1 MKIRFLMVIFMVLLA
16 QTSFAVTISNLYRA
30 EITLPLIDSEKKLI
44 NKAFK
49 QAIEEVLIKVSGNQD
64 GVLAV
69 LPAAQKSAASW
80 VAQHSIT
87 TETNL
92 MEIDGEFFPVK
103 RVVVDFYAQS
113 INDYLFSKRLAVWG
127 ANRPS
132 LLLWIVEQDDFLRQ
146 VSGAQSPS
154 DLLNL
159 VAKDAVLKGLPI
171 YAPLQ
176 DELDKQAVTASDLW
190 GLFEE
195 PVIEA
200 SRRYQTD
207 VAGVLKVNKIL
218 DEYEA
223 NLMVLMPDEEP
234 ITLFV
239 QGLDQE
245 DIAEQ
250 VNAALAKLF
259 SARYAAVRGQGS
271 AKITMRID
279 NVTDYKGLDQIQ
291 TYLANI
297 AVVRDVYLN
306 SIKADQ
312 VSFSLVLDGGLNK
325 LNNAI
330 ALDSVIE
337 RIELDALD
345 PEVNLVQAY
354 RYSGVNN
361 E

>member
-1 MKIRFLMVIFMVLLA
+1 MKIRLLMVIFLVSLA

-30 EITLPLIDSEKKLI
+30 EIILPLVDSEKKLI

-49 QAIEEVLIKVSGNQD
+49 QAIKEVLIKVSGNLD
-64 GVLAV
+64 GVNNI
-69 LPAAQKSAASW
+69 LPGAQKNAASW

-87 TETNL
+87 DEDNL
-92 MEIDGEFFPVK
+92 MELDGEFFPVK
-103 RVVVDFYAQS
+103 KVVVDFYAQS
-113 INDYLFSKRLAVWG
+113 INDYLFSNQLAVWG
-127 ANRPS
+127 SNRPS
-132 LLLWIVEQDDFLRQ
+132 LLLWIVEQDDFVRQ

-159 VAKDAVLKGLPI
+159 VAKDAALKGLPI

-176 DELDKQAVTASDLW
+176 DELDKQAVTVADLW
-190 GLFEE
+190 GLFEV

-223 NLMVLMPDEEP
+223 NLMVLMPNEEP
-234 ITLFV
+234 INLFV
-239 QGLDQE
+239 QGLDKE

-259 SARYAAVRGQGS
+259 SSRYAVVRGQGS
-271 AKITMRID
+271 AKITLRID
-279 NVTDYKGLDQIQ
+279 NVIDFQRLDNIQ
-291 TYLANI
+291 TYLAKI
-297 AVVRDVYLN
+297 AVVREVYLN
-306 SIKADQ
+306 TIKADQ
-312 VSFSLVLDGGLNK
+312 VHFSVVLDGDLNK

-330 ALDSVIE
+330 ALDSLLEPVV
-337 RIELDALD
+337 LDVLD
-345 PEVNLVQAY
+345 PEVNRVQAY
-354 RYSGVNN
+354 RYSGVND
-361 E
+361 

>member
-1 MKIRFLMVIFMVLLA
+1 MKIRFLMVIFLVLLA
-16 QTSFAVTISNLYRA
+16 QTSFAVTVPNLYRA
-30 EITLPLIDSEKKLI
+30 EIILPLVDSEKKLI

-49 QAIEEVLIKVSGNQD
+49 QAVEEVLIKVSGNLD
-64 GVLAV
+64 GVMTV
-69 LPAAQKSAASW
+69 LPQGQKSAASW

-87 TETNL
+87 DENDL
-92 MEIDGEFFPVK
+92 IELDGEFFPVK
-103 RVVVDFYAQS
+103 KVVVDFYAQS
-113 INDYLFSKRLAVWG
+113 INDFLFSNQLAVWG

-132 LLLWIVEQDDFLRQ
+132 LLLWIVEQGDFVRQ
-146 VSGAQSPS
+146 VSGALAPS

-159 VAKDAVLKGLPI
+159 VAADAALKGLPI

-176 DELDKQAVTASDLW
+176 DDLDKQAVTVSDLW
-190 GLFEE
+190 GMFEG
-195 PVIEA
+195 PVITA

-207 VAGVLKVNKIL
+207 VAGVVKVNNIFG
-218 DEYEA
+218 EYEA
-223 NLMVLMPDEEP
+223 HLMVLMPDEEP
-234 ITLFV
+234 IKLFV
-239 QGLDQE
+239 QGLDNE

-271 AKITMRID
+271 ANITLRVD
-279 NVTDYKGLDQIQ
+279 EVKDFQTLDQIQ
-291 TYLANI
+291 SYLANI

-312 VSFSLVLDGGLNK
+312 VRFSLVLDGDVSK
-325 LNNAI
+325 LANAI
-330 ALDSVIE
+330 ALDSIIE
-337 RIELDALD
+337 QVTLDALD
-345 PEVNLVQAY
+345 PDLNLVQAY

>member
-1 MKIRFLMVIFMVLLA
+1 MKIRFLMVIFLVSLV

-30 EITLPLIDSEKKLI
+30 EIILPLVDSEKKLI

-49 QAIEEVLIKVSGNQD
+49 QAIEEVLIKVSGNLD
-64 GVLAV
+64 GAMRVM
-69 LPAAQKSAASW
+69 PAAQKSAASW
-80 VAQHSIT
+80 VDQHSIT
-87 TETNL
+87 DEDNL
-92 MEIDGEFFPVK
+92 MELEGEFYPVK
-103 RVVVDFYAQS
+103 KVVVNFYAQS
-113 INDYLFSKRLAVWG
+113 INDFLFTNKLAVWG

-159 VAKDAVLKGLPI
+159 VARDAALKGLPI

-176 DELDKQAVTASDLW
+176 DDLDKQAVTVSDLW
-190 GLFEE
+190 GLFEG
-195 PVIEA
+195 PVMAA

-223 NLMVLMPDEEP
+223 NLMVLMSGEEP
-234 ITLFV
+234 VKLFV
-239 QGLDQE
+239 QGLDKE

-279 NVTDYKGLDQIQ
+279 NVTDFKRLDQIQ
-291 TYLANI
+291 TYLAKI

-312 VSFSLVLDGGLNK
+312 VSFSLVLDGGLRK

-337 RIELDALD
+337 KIELDALD
-345 PEVNLVQAY
+345 PDVNFVQAY
-354 RYSGVNN
+354 RYSGVSD

>member
-1 MKIRFLMVIFMVLLA
+1 MKIRLLMVIFLVSLA
-16 QTSFAVTISNLYRA
+16 QASFAVTISNLYRA
-30 EITLPLIDSEKKLI
+30 EITLPLVDSEKKLI

-49 QAIEEVLIKVSGNQD
+49 QAIEEVLIKVSGNLD
-64 GVLAV
+64 GVADV
-69 LPAAQKSAASW
+69 LPGAQKVAASW
-80 VAQHSIT
+80 VVQHSIT
-87 TETNL
+87 DDENL
-92 MEIDGEFFPVK
+92 IELDGAFYPAK
-103 RVVVDFYAQS
+103 KVVVDFYAQS
-113 INDYLFSKRLAVWG
+113 INDYLFSKKMAVWG

-132 LLLWIVEQDDFLRQ
+132 LLLWIVEQGDFLRQ

-159 VAKDAVLKGLPI
+159 VAKDAISKGLPI

-176 DELDKQAVTASDLW
+176 DALDKQAVTVADLW

-207 VAGVLKVNKIL
+207 VTGVLKVNKIL

-223 NLMVLMPDEEP
+223 NLMVLLPNEEP
-234 ITLFV
+234 IMLFV

-259 SARYAAVRGQGS
+259 SARYAAVRGQGG
-271 AKITMRID
+271 AKITLRID
-279 NVTDYKGLDQIQ
+279 DVTDFQRLDQIQ
-291 TYLANI
+291 AYLAKI

-306 SIKADQ
+306 SIDADQ
-312 VSFSLVLDGGLNK
+312 VHFSLVLDGGLKK
-325 LNNAI
+325 LTNAI

-337 RIELDALD
+337 RIELDVMD

-354 RYSGVNN
+354 RYSGVND
-361 E
+361 

>member
-1 MKIRFLMVIFMVLLA
+1 MKIRFLVMIFLVTLA

-30 EITLPLIDSEKKLI
+30 EIILPLVDSEKKLI

-49 QAIEEVLIKVSGNQD
+49 QAIEEVLVKVSGNLD
-64 GVLAV
+64 GVVRV
-69 LPAAQKSAASW
+69 LPKAQKSAASW

-87 TETNL
+87 TEQDL
-92 MEIDGEFFPVK
+92 MEIEGEFYPVK

-113 INDYLFSKRLAVWG
+113 INDYLFSNKMAVWG

-132 LLLWIVEQDDFLRQ
+132 LLLWIVEQDDFVRQ

-159 VAKDAVLKGLPI
+159 VAADAALKGLPI

-176 DELDKQAVTASDLW
+176 DELDKQAVSVSELW
-190 GLFEE
+190 GLFET
-195 PVIEA
+195 PVIAA

-223 NLMVLMPDEEP
+223 NLMVLMPGEEP
-234 ITLFV
+234 IKLFV

-250 VNAALAKLF
+250 VNATLAKLF
-259 SARYAAVRGQGS
+259 SARYAVVRGQGS

-279 NVTDYKGLDQIQ
+279 DVTNFQRLDQIQ
-291 TYLANI
+291 TYLASI

-312 VSFSLVLDGGLNK
+312 VRFSLLLDGGLNK
-325 LNNAI
+325 LTNAI
-330 ALDSVIE
+330 ALDSVIQ
-337 RIELDALD
+337 RIELDPLD
-345 PEVNLVQAY
+345 PEANLVQAY
-354 RYSGVNN
+354 RYSGVND
-361 E
+361 